1 VGIVV
6 WPVLYAADIAL
17 ALVAGQPGALVEVTL
32 HRALSWALWILLYRL
47 VRGSAPLSIRVLTA
61 LDYGVPAVIGV
72 SSAARALIFGG
83 VSLWVIL
90 GVGVAA
96 LTRAALLPSRW
107 ARGFTASLGAYVA
120 FAATIAIAYPSHADL
135 HEELAA
141 IPVAGIVQV
150 ALYSVLG
157 LAIAS
162 YASHLAWKART
173 EMFESR
179 RLGNYTLRA
188 RIGKGAHGDVW
199 LARQEP
205 LGRDVAV
212 KVLRDASGSAA
223 ESVRRFEREART
235 ASQLSHP
242 NTIRIFDYG
251 ATLDGV
257 SFLVMEFLDGSD
269 LDAIVDAVG
278 PLPPARAVHLA
289 RQMCGAL
296 AEAHEAGI
304 VHRDIKPANV
314 FVTHV
319 AGEWDVVKVLDFGVA
334 GFSHRRGDITRADR
348 ALGTPAFMAPE
359 TIAGEQ
365 ADQRSDVYSLGAVL
379 YWMLTKEPLF
389 SCRTLGELLRAAA
402 ERVPEPPSARS
413 GREVPA
419 ALDAV
424 VLRCLAKAPG
434 DRFPTMRELDAA
446 LAACDAGTWT
456 PGDAETAWSSAHPP
470 HEGRALR
477 TA

>member
-6 WPVLYAADIAL
+6 WPVLYAADVAMAVATGHAR
-17 ALVAGQPGALVEVTL
+17 ALVVVTV
-32 HRALSWALWILLYRL
+32 HRALAWALWIALYRI
-47 VRGSAPLSIRVLTA
+47 VRGGTPLSMGVLTT
-61 LDYGVPAVIGV
+61 LDYAVPALIGV
-72 SSAARALIFGG
+72 SSAIRALIFGG
-83 VSLWVIL
+83 VSLWVVL

-107 ARGFTASLGAYVA
+107 ARGFAASLGAYVA
-120 FAATIAIAYPSHADL
+120 FGVTVALAYPSRADL
-135 HEELAA
+135 RAELGA
-141 IPVAGIVQV
+141 IAMADLVQV
-150 ALYSVLG
+150 VVYSVLG

-162 YASHLAWKART
+162 YASHLAWMART

-212 KVLRDASGSAA
+212 KVLRDATGSAA
-223 ESVRRFEREART
+223 EAVRRFEREART

-257 SFLVMEFLDGSD
+257 SFLVMELLDGSD
-269 LDAIVDAVG
+269 LDAIVVAAG
-278 PLPPARAVHLA
+278 SLPAARAVHLA

-334 GFSHRRGDITRADR
+334 GFSHRRGDITRADKVV
-348 ALGTPAFMAPE
+348 GTPAFMAPE
-359 TIAGEQ
+359 TIGGER

-379 YWMLTKEPLF
+379 YWMLTGEPLF
-389 SCRTLGELLRAAA
+389 SCRTLGELLRAAT
-402 ERVPEPPSARS
+402 ERMPEPPSARS
-413 GREVPA
+413 RRDVPP

-424 VLRCLAKAPG
+424 VLRCLAKAPAE
-434 DRFPTMRELDAA
+434 RFATMRELDAA
-446 LAACDAGTWT
+446 LAACGAGTWT
-456 PGDAETAWSSAHPP
+456 PLDAETAWSGAHRRSDG
-470 HEGRALR
+470 HALR
-477 TA
+477 SA